1 MKSINIGDE
10 WSKVSSE
17 LEQEV
22 AKLKSYDTTLLSVL
36 GVIKGKK
43 ILDYGSGPGILA
55 SVLCRE
61 GADVYAYD
69 ISEEM
74 RQQTGQKIGH
84 GNVYAT
90 KEAIPDTHFDVT
102 ICNLVV
108 CIVTD
113 DEVRTIAKTAAEKT
127 KDDGTI
133 YIGFCNPLIYDCP
146 ESRLDIRHQTEHN
159 YHENHVYRKTKKE
172 GNYDILEMHRP
183 LSWYEALFRE
193 AGLEAVQTHFTPA
206 YEFRGRTIQDFAI
219 VELKISVNGVK
230 REK

>member
-1 MKSINIGDE
+1 MKSIHIGDE

-43 ILDYGSGPGILA
+43 MLDYGSGPGVLA
-55 SVLCRE
+55 SVLTRE
-61 GADVYAYD
+61 GADVHAYD
-69 ISEEM
+69 ISEDM

-84 GNVYAT
+84 KNVYAT
-90 KEAIPDTHFDVT
+90 KEAISDNHFDVT

-113 DEVRTIAKTAAEKT
+113 DEVSTIAKTAAEKT
-127 KDDGTI
+127 KDDGAI
-133 YIGFCNPLIYDCP
+133 YVGFCNPLIYDCP
-146 ESRLDIRHQTEHN
+146 ESQLDIRHQTEHG
-159 YHENHVYRKTKKE
+159 YDENHVYRKTKKE

-183 LSWYEALFRE
+183 LSWYETIFKE
-193 AGLEAVQTHFTPA
+193 AGLDIVRTHFTSA
-206 YEFRGRTIQDFAI
+206 YEFKGRSLQDFAI
-219 VELKISVNGVK
+219 VELKRTVK